1 MSFRAIKEMPG
12 SIADVAV
19 ANRLHRHRS
28 AVKRDVDL
36 QAKAGVVWVTRVPHP
51 GHGQKKEARAIA
63 EKRILRSELGSFV
76 PRDWVSGFMRACAQ
90 AFVLMT
96 LIRHRRVLMMSH
108 ADLPQMIL
116 KSSTMYP

>member
-36 QAKAGVVWVTRVPHP
+36 QATAGVVWVTRVPHT
-51 GHGQKKEARAIA
+51 GHGHKSEARAIA
-63 EKRILRSELGSFV
+63 EKRILRSELG
-76 PRDWVSGFMRACAQ
+76 
-90 AFVLMT
+90 
-96 LIRHRRVLMMSH
+96 
-108 ADLPQMIL
+108 
-116 KSSTMYP
+116 

>member
-12 SIADVAV
+12 SIADV

-36 QAKAGVVWVTRVPHP
+36 LAKAEVVSVTRIPHP
-51 GHGQKKEARAIA
+51 GHGQKKEIRAIA
-63 EKRILRSELGSFV
+63 EKRILRSELGSFA
-76 PRDWVSGFMRACAQ
+76 PRDLVSGFLRACDQ

-96 LIRHRRVLMMSH
+96 LIRQRWVLMTSH

-116 KSSTMYP
+116 KSSTIYP